1 MDDYN
6 AATITSAYQNL
17 KVEQDNTKETND
29 DITKAFI
36 KFIKEYR
43 NGNVFKYREQLQYN
57 MQKGIHKLEIDFEDL
72 DAENKNLSDVLIH
85 KPGVVIPLFETAI
98 KEVVGEL
105 DPNKLENSS
114 IDEIPDY
121 QFILNTNANPKNI
134 REINSSTIHELV
146 VISGIVIS
154 ASKSYIKMKKVALQC
169 RNCGNMKYI
178 QVKSGFTTF
187 KIPRQCDNSKLIGE
201 QREKCPLDSYTTIAE
216 KSQYIDVQTL
226 KIQEAPELIPIGEI
240 PRSYM
245 LYCDRTLVNQVSP
258 GTRVTVVGIQCVDER
273 ENDKGINDRS
283 SYIKVIQFMH
293 ENKKTGRQ
301 KFIFTE
307 EDQRKFNLFAKTDKI
322 YEKISRSIAP
332 GIFGSEDIKKA
343 IACLL
348 FGGCRKRLN
357 GGVMLRG
364 DINIL
369 LLGDPSTAKSQ
380 FLKFVERVAPIAVY
394 TSGKGSSAAGL
405 TASIIRDPSSGEFQL
420 EGGAMVLADGG
431 IVCID
436 EFDKMRAQDRVAIHE
451 AMEQQTISVAKA
463 GITTTLNSRTSVLAA
478 ANPIYGHIDDLKTTQ
493 EQIDFQST
501 ILSRFDCIF
510 LVRDIHNKDRDEQI
524 ARHIVDISAS
534 NKVQNIKKEEGE
546 ISVNDLKKYIA
557 WARMNCTPKLTE
569 ESAKALQNYYIEDRK
584 KYNENKTKKGNDI
597 PVTVRQLEAI
607 IRLSEAIA
615 KMSLSNVVTR
625 KDVDEAHRLFQIS
638 TMSAA
643 SSRTNNVYEIS
654 GEEMKEVIKIEDAI
668 KRRLAIGQRIQYS
681 KLVEELVTRFTTKR
695 LVDCA
700 IINLTKTFV
709 LKFFDEKNYS

>member
-1 MDDYN
+1 
-6 AATITSAYQNL
+6 
-17 KVEQDNTKETND
+17 
-29 DITKAFI
+29 
-36 KFIKEYR
+36 
-43 NGNVFKYREQLQYN
+43 
-57 MQKGIHKLEIDFEDL
+57 
-72 DAENKNLSDVLIH
+72 
-85 KPGVVIPLFETAI
+85 
-98 KEVVGEL
+98 
-105 DPNKLENSS
+105 
-114 IDEIPDY
+114 
-121 QFILNTNANPKNI
+121 
-134 REINSSTIHELV
+134 
-146 VISGIVIS
+146 
-154 ASKSYIKMKKVALQC
+154 MKKCALQC

-178 QVKSGFTTF
+178 QVKSGFSSF

-201 QREKCPLDSYTTIAE
+201 QREKCPLDSYITVPE

-226 KIQEAPELIPIGEI
+226 KIQEAPELIPVGEI
-240 PRSYM
+240 PRSYL
-245 LYCDRTLVNQVSP
+245 LYCDRTLVNQVTP

-273 ENDKGINDRS
+273 ETDKSINDRA
-283 SYIKVIQFMH
+283 SYIRVIQFQH

-301 KFIFTE
+301 TFNFTE

-322 YEKISRSIAP
+322 YEKIAKSIAP
-332 GIFGSEDIKKA
+332 GIFGSDDIKKA

-405 TASIIRDPSSGEFQL
+405 TASIIKDASSGEFQL

-436 EFDKMRAQDRVAIHE
+436 EFDKMRSQDRVAIHE

-463 GITTTLNSRTSVLAA
+463 GITTTLNSRASVLAA

-493 EQIDFQST
+493 EQIDFQTT

-510 LVRDIHNKDRDEQI
+510 LVRDIHNKERDERM
-524 ARHIVDISAS
+524 AHHIVDISAS
-534 NKVQNIKKEEGE
+534 NKITTRKEEGE
-546 ISVNDLKKYIA
+546 ISTNDLKKYIA
-557 WARMNCTPKLTE
+557 FARMNCSPKLSE
-569 ESAKALQNYYIEDRK
+569 ESAKVLQNYYIEDRK

-615 KMSLSNVVTR
+615 KMSLSNVVSR

-643 SSRTNNVYEIS
+643 SSRTNSVFEIS
-654 GEEMKEVIKIEDAI
+654 GEEMRDVIKIEDAI

-700 IINLTKTFV
+700 IINLTKSYV
-709 LKFFDEKNYS
+709 LKFFDEKKILIRKK

>member
-1 MDDYN
+1 
-6 AATITSAYQNL
+6 
-17 KVEQDNTKETND
+17 
-29 DITKAFI
+29 
-36 KFIKEYR
+36 
-43 NGNVFKYREQLQYN
+43 
-57 MQKGIHKLEIDFEDL
+57 
-72 DAENKNLSDVLIH
+72 
-85 KPGVVIPLFETAI
+85 
-98 KEVVGEL
+98 
-105 DPNKLENSS
+105 
-114 IDEIPDY
+114 
-121 QFILNTNANPKNI
+121 
-134 REINSSTIHELV
+134 
-146 VISGIVIS
+146 
-154 ASKSYIKMKKVALQC
+154 MKKCALQC
-169 RNCGNMKYI
+169 KNCGNMKYI
-178 QVKSGFTTF
+178 QVKSGFSSF

-201 QREKCPLDSYTTIAE
+201 QREKCPLDSYIAVPE

-226 KIQEAPELIPIGEI
+226 KIQEAPELIPVGEI
-240 PRSYM
+240 PRSYL
-245 LYCDRTLVNQVSP
+245 LYCDRTLVNQVTP

-273 ENDKGINDRS
+273 DTDKSVNDRS
-283 SYIKVIQFMH
+283 SYIRVIQFQH

-301 KFIFTE
+301 TFNFTE

-322 YEKISRSIAP
+322 YEKIAKSIAP
-332 GIFGSEDIKKA
+332 GIFGSDDIKKA

-405 TASIIRDPSSGEFQL
+405 TASIIKDPSSGEFQL

-436 EFDKMRAQDRVAIHE
+436 EFDKMRSQDRVAIHE

-463 GITTTLNSRTSVLAA
+463 GITTTLNSRASVLAA

-493 EQIDFQST
+493 EQIDFQTT

-510 LVRDIHNKDRDEQI
+510 LVRDIHNKERDEKM
-524 ARHIVDISAS
+524 AHHIVDISAS
-534 NKVQNIKKEEGE
+534 NKITTRKEEGE
-546 ISVNDLKKYIA
+546 ISINDLKKYIA
-557 WARMNCTPKLTE
+557 YARMNCTPKLSE
-569 ESAKALQNYYIEDRK
+569 ESAKVLQNYYIEDRK

-615 KMSLSNVVTR
+615 KMSLSNVVSR

-643 SSRTNNVYEIS
+643 SSRTNSVFEIS
-654 GEEMKEVIKIEDAI
+654 GEELNDVIKIEDAI

-700 IINLTKTFV
+700 IINLTKSYV
-709 LKFFDEKNYS
+709 LRFFDEKKILIRKK

>member
-1 MDDYN
+1 M
-6 AATITSAYQNL
+6 
-17 KVEQDNTKETND
+17 
-29 DITKAFI
+29 
-36 KFIKEYR
+36 
-43 NGNVFKYREQLQYN
+43 
-57 MQKGIHKLEIDFEDL
+57 
-72 DAENKNLSDVLIH
+72 
-85 KPGVVIPLFETAI
+85 
-98 KEVVGEL
+98 
-105 DPNKLENSS
+105 
-114 IDEIPDY
+114 
-121 QFILNTNANPKNI
+121 NTNAFPKNI

-146 VISGIVIS
+146 VISGIIIS
-154 ASKSYIKMKKVALQC
+154 ASKSSIKMKKCALQC
-169 RNCGNMKYI
+169 RNCGHMKFI
-178 QVKSGFTTF
+178 NVQSGFSSF
-187 KIPRQCDNSKLIGE
+187 KIPRQCDNSKLVGE
-201 QREKCPLDSYTTIAE
+201 QREKCPLDSYITVPE

-226 KIQEAPELIPIGEI
+226 KIQEAPELIPVGEI

-245 LYCDRTLVNQVSP
+245 LYCDRTLVNKVTP
-258 GTRVTVVGIQCVDER
+258 GTRVTVIGIQCVDER
-273 ENDKGINDRS
+273 ETDKRINDRS
-283 SYIKVIQFMH
+283 SYIKVIQFQH

-301 KFIFTE
+301 TFNFTE

-322 YEKISRSIAP
+322 YEKIARSIAP
-332 GIFGSEDIKKA
+332 GIFGSDDIKKA

-405 TASIIRDPSSGEFQL
+405 TASIIRDSSSGEFQL

-463 GITTTLNSRTSVLAA
+463 GITTTLNSRASVLAA

-493 EQIDFQST
+493 EQIDFQTT

-510 LVRDIHNKDRDEQI
+510 LVRDIHNKERDEKM
-524 ARHIVDISAS
+524 AHHIVDISAS
-534 NKVQNIKKEEGE
+534 NKITTKKEEGE
-546 ISVNDLKKYIA
+546 ISIDDLKKYIA
-557 WARMNCTPKLTE
+557 YARMNCTPKLNE

-584 KYNENKTKKGNDI
+584 KYNENKSKKGNDI

-607 IRLSEAIA
+607 IRLSEAIS
-615 KMSLSNVVTR
+615 KMSLSNIVTR

-643 SSRTNNVYEIS
+643 SSRTNSIYEIS
-654 GEEMKEVIKIEDAI
+654 GDEIQNVIKIEDAI

-695 LVDCA
+695 LVDVA
-700 IINLTKTFV
+700 IINLQKNYV
-709 LKFFDEKNYS
+709 LKFLDEKKLIIRKK